1 MPRRI
6 TKMNSF
12 NGVANGSTATLD
24 CPVDRRYHQLVLEYK
39 HGGVLADKAT
49 VLAHIKAIRI
59 RLNGILQREYRG
71 MSVLLDAIN
80 GCNGVP
86 FMAGMIPIFFSEPWR
101 RNAQS
106 EDELAWALEG
116 NASTFQIEVDIDDAA
131 TTPELK
137 AFAVTDNAR
146 RANGSMIPLTGIVK
160 LLPTVVSVS
169 GAGKVAITT
178 LPKTNTYMR
187 LHCEEGAA
195 NDITEVDI
203 SIDQLAVYQ
212 QTRERNAWWLDQQG
226 MVPQTGF
233 FHVAF
238 DATQRISDGLPMVRA
253 DGRAVSEFLCEFTL
267 ANANNFTIHA
277 ELVGNPNI

>member
-12 NGVANGSTATLD
+12 NGVAAGSTATLD

-39 HGGVLADKAT
+39 HAGALANQAT
-49 VLAHIKAIRI
+49 IESHITAIRI

-71 MSVLLDAIN
+71 TKVLNAIN
-80 GCNGVP
+80 ALNGVP
-86 FMAGMIPIFFSEPWR
+86 FKAGMIPIFFSEPWR
-101 RNAQS
+101 RNAVN

-116 NASTFQIEVDIDDAA
+116 NVSTFQVEVDIDGAA
-131 TTPELK
+131 LTPELK
-137 AFAVTDNAR
+137 AYAVTDNAR
-146 RANGSMIPLTGIVK
+146 RANGAMIPLTGIVK

-169 GAGKVAITT
+169 AAGKVAITT

-187 LHCEEGAA
+187 LHCQEGVA